1 MLLGSIA
8 VTKKQTHNE
17 FSLKKRFRAQL
28 STYVWKQAGRF
39 GLFLTQNTN
48 LFSSPNTEEPTILV
62 VSLPRS
68 GSSWVGDVLSSA
80 SNVRYLREPITQS
93 RLNFSNRRP
102 TIVGIDPKTPPKD
115 YQIFADMAFHGWPTF
130 RGEIV
135 SGRRQDWIS
144 QEKSYH
150 VVIKE
155 VNPCALE
162 WFIKRY
168 QPYIIF
174 LVRHPAAVALS
185 FARLGWFEENAFS
198 HFYERLTN
206 QQKKLVQQQLKR
218 QISQDPWEQYGAL
231 QGAALQIAS
240 MTLQEYPNHKIV
252 LYEDLCLDP
261 ISNFQHLFSCVGLQW
276 DKNVEEKIAS
286 KSYSYPQDNDPYS
299 TARYSV
305 QMYQSWKQKI
315 TPEILD
321 AMKTGFFSFSIPF
334 YTKNSDW
341 HVDEV

>member
-1 MLLGSIA
+1 MVLASLA
-8 VTKKQTHNE
+8 FTNKNNQNNE
-17 FSLKKRFRAQL
+17 FGLKKRFRAQL
-28 STYVWKQAGRF
+28 STYVWKQAGKF
-39 GLFLTQNTN
+39 GLFLTKNTS
-48 LFSSPNTEEPTILV
+48 LFLPPNTEEPTILV
-62 VSLPRS
+62 ISLPRS

-102 TIVGIDPKTPPKD
+102 TLIGIDPQTPPKD
-115 YQIFADMAFHGWPTF
+115 YQIFAEMAFYGWPTF

-135 SGRRQDWIS
+135 SGRRKDWMS
-144 QEKSYH
+144 QEKSYR

-155 VNPCALE
+155 VNPFALE

-198 HFYERLTN
+198 RFYDRLTN

-218 QISQDPWEQYGAL
+218 QISQNPWEQYGAL
-231 QGAALQIAS
+231 QGAALNIAS
-240 MTLQEYPNHKIV
+240 MALQEYPNHKIV

-261 ISNFQHLFSCVGLQW
+261 ISNFQHLFSFAGLQW
-276 DKNVEEKIAS
+276 DKNVERKTAR
-286 KSYSYPQDNDPYS
+286 KSYSSPQNNDPYS
-299 TARYSV
+299 TARYSA

-315 TPEILD
+315 APETLD
-321 AMKTGFFSFSIPF
+321 AIKAGFFSFSIPF
-334 YTKNSDW
+334 YTKNSNW
-341 HVDEV
+341 NLEY